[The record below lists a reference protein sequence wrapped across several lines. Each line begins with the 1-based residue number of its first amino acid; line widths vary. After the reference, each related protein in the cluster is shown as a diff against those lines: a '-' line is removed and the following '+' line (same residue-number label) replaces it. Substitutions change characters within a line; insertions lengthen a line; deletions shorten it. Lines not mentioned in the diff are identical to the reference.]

1 MTIKTTIPALVA
13 CLALGT
19 AGGAIAQTQSNT
31 AGTIGAGVANAGPG
45 GATAGGLTAG
55 GAMNSQSAG
64 RSEQR
69 GSREDRKDRRR
80 GGQATS
86 PAPANSTSTYG
97 SGAVYTDRN
106 NASAGVTSGASASGS
121 GVQSS
126 GTSIEAYGETTRSGS
141 NADIYGDSTATS
153 GTRAR

>member
-1 MTIKTTIPALVA
+1 MTIKTTIPALVV

-31 AGTIGAGVANAGPG
+31 AGTIGAGVANAGPA

-55 GAMNSQSAG
+55 GAVNSQSTG
-64 RSEQR
+64 RSDR
-69 GSREDRKDRRR
+69 ADRKDRRR

-141 NADIYGDSTATS
+141 NADVYGDSTATS